1 MPLNQ
6 SKNCIMQNSLKRR
19 RHIGLTG
26 FRQQLSMNKTLNL
39 PNDLGK
45 IREK

>member
-6 SKNCIMQNSLKRR
+6 SKNCIMQNSLK
-19 RHIGLTG
+19 HGQYKGLVVFLTA
-26 FRQQLSMNKTLNL
+26 MAMCNWLNL
-39 PNDLGK
+39 TNDLGK